1 MLDLLKINRWF
12 FGYGKWIVGHRWS
25 YLLCLLVFLVFAFLG
40 LPDLKKS
47 SDEDNWFGKDDQTI
61 VAQNQMEEIFGNT
74 EIAAV
79 HIDCEDVF
87 SKEKL
92 ELIRK
97 LSKELEDEVPYADDV
112 LSITSLEFSQGTQW
126 GILIEDLIPE
136 QIPASSDALEQLRQ
150 KALSKELI
158 VGQLISQDCTQ
169 AWVILRLLNYKDDED
184 AALRIGKAV
193 VNICDKPAYA
203 SLNPKSTGFP
213 VVMFEKTNFFE
224 SEIPRVMKFAFLV
237 VFLIL
242 LFAFRSLRG
251 MLVPFFTIV
260 FSLIL
265 VFGLQGHLGLT
276 IDPTVVTMPIFL
288 GLAVAVGYNI
298 HIFNFFKVELAK
310 TGKRKQAVYYSLRE
324 SGWSILFT
332 ALTTI
337 LALCSFIFIPSP
349 VLQWIGLTSAA
360 IVFAS
365 FVLVLSLT
373 PILFSFGKDRATSS
387 LKVDPVHTWAV
398 KWLRSLS
405 DWIFCNNHL
414 RLHSSDSGG
423 LLRFR
428 FF

>member
-169 AWVILRLLNYKDDED
+169 AWVI
-184 AALRIGKAV
+184 A
-193 VNICDKPAYA
+193 P
-203 SLNPKSTGFP
+203 
-213 VVMFEKTNFFE
+213 FE
-224 SEIPRVMKFAFLV
+224 
-237 VFLIL
+237 
-242 LFAFRSLRG
+242 
-251 MLVPFFTIV
+251 
-260 FSLIL
+260 
-265 VFGLQGHLGLT
+265 LQRRRRCC
-276 IDPTVVTMPIFL
+276 
-288 GLAVAVGYNI
+288 LA
-298 HIFNFFKVELAK
+298 H
-310 TGKRKQAVYYSLRE
+310 RQ
-324 SGWSILFT
+324 
-332 ALTTI
+332 
-337 LALCSFIFIPSP
+337 
-349 VLQWIGLTSAA
+349 
-360 IVFAS
+360 
-365 FVLVLSLT
+365 
-373 PILFSFGKDRATSS
+373 
-387 LKVDPVHTWAV
+387 
-398 KWLRSLS
+398 
-405 DWIFCNNHL
+405 
-414 RLHSSDSGG
+414 GG
-423 LLRFR
+423 GQYL
-428 FF
+428 